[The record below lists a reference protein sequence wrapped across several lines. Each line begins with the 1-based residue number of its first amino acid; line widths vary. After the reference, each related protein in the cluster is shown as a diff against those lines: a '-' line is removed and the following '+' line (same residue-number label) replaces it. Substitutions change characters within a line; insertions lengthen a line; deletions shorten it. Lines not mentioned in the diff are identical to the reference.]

1 MVFFFA
7 FCAARPPRCP
17 PERERESV
25 AHPSPKQTPP
35 LFFFFFFFFPSPLK
49 HTHTHITHAR
59 HPNDSL
65 LHEAGLHEFEA
76 ALVMNLAPE
85 TADEALALVPSLA
98 QPPGRWDASG
108 GQAAAVEKVLADV
121 AAYRAFD

>member
-1 MVFFFA
+1 MPPRRHPRA
-7 FCAARPPRCP
+7 QKKRPP
-17 PERERESV
+17 S
-25 AHPSPKQTPP
+25 HSSLSP
-35 LFFFFFFFFPSPLK
+35 FRSPQ
-49 HTHTHITHAR
+49 HNTHSI
-59 HPNDSL
+59 

-98 QPPGRWDASG
+98 LPPGRWDAHG

>member
-35 LFFFFFFFFPSPLK
+35 LFFFFFFFPSPLK